1 MEIKITKFTL
11 SDYYTIKYLQEV
23 NNDGEFTHVERT
35 DKYTSL
41 IHNDLQECV
50 IKILNFYNSIISK
63 EYKEEI
69 NKGNV
74 FEYKGRVL
82 ASRILKTWNEDFIDE
97 DSGEVVSIER
107 NEICLDTGEVIS
119 EDSITEILESTTET
133 FFIYKQN
140 YAPEEPTEPLFI
152 GFKSIELFH
161 EKSNSE
167 LKSFRLE
174 LFLRDKCPLVH
185 ENKCTTKTSKI
196 HLNQT
201 YKSVF
206 HIEIQEKFI
215 ELINSLNVELLEY
228 MKGKNG
234 LPEQTKLFD

>member
-1 MEIKITKFTL
+1 MEIKISKFQAG
-11 SDYYTIKYLQEV
+11 DYYTIKYLQEL
-23 NNDGEFTHVERT
+23 NDDGDFTQVERT

-50 IKILNFYNSIISK
+50 SKILNFYNSIISK

-69 NKGNV
+69 SKANV

-82 ASRILKTWNEDFIDE
+82 ASRILKTWNEDFVDE
-97 DSGEVVSIER
+97 DTGDIVSIER
-107 NEICLDTGEVIS
+107 NEITLDTGEILDD
-119 EDSITEILESTTET
+119 DSISEILESTTES

-140 YAPEEPTEPLFI
+140 YQPEEISEPLFI
-152 GFKSIELFH
+152 GFKSIELFY
-161 EKSNSE
+161 EKGNDE
-167 LKSFRLE
+167 IKSFRLE
-174 LFLRDKCPLVH
+174 LFLRDKCPLMH

-196 HLNQT
+196 HLNRT

-206 HIEIQEKFI
+206 HIEIQQKFI
-215 ELINSLNVELLEY
+215 ELINALNVELLEY

-234 LPEQTKLFD
+234 LPEQTKLF